1 MNNMN
6 NTPGK
11 SEENFVTAIL
21 TQAIEDAR
29 YDGTNKKY
37 LKHKIEAINWVLSD
51 DPQFQEY
58 CKLVSLEPDWV
69 KTKMVNNNDYKISR
83 KQKVLLKP
91 IVKALLKSKTYNIPE
106 VMYA

>member
-6 NTPGK
+6 NAPGK
-11 SEENFVTAIL
+11 SEENFVSAIL

-37 LKHKIEAINWVLSD
+37 LKHKIEAINWILSD

-58 CKLVSLEPDWV
+58 CKLISIEPKWV
-69 KTKMVNNNDYKISR
+69 KNKMVGNNDYKISR

-91 IVKALLKSKTYNIPE
+91 IVKTLLKSKTYNMPE
-106 VMYA
+106 VMYG